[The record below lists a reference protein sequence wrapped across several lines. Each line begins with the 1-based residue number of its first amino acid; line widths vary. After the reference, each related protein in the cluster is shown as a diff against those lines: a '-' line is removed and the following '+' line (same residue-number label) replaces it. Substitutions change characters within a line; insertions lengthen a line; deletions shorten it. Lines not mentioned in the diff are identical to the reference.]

1 MMLPAWQRLAFIP
14 LGPSSE
20 STLGKGTGMHERAYR
35 LPRTHTLTPCRA
47 LLSPSG
53 ALATLS
59 RGTAAMCGW
68 HGGQSTILVARGVG
82 TDLKVSFSHN
92 FFSFVFLLAT
102 CFAFLKDQS
111 TNFAA
116 VAVLGIAVAVA
127 RVVLAVA
134 RNAVVVAAAVVAL

>member
-1 MMLPAWQRLAFIP
+1 MSAHTVSLARTQSLLAR
-14 LGPSSE
+14 LGP
-20 STLGKGTGMHERAYR
+20 
-35 LPRTHTLTPCRA
+35 LP
-47 LLSPSG
+47 
-53 ALATLS
+53 LAHRQRWLS

-127 RVVLAVA
+127 RVVVVAAALA
-134 RNAVVVAAAVVAL
+134 RRAVVVAAAVVAL

>member
-1 MMLPAWQRLAFIP
+1 MSAHTVSLA
-14 LGPSSE
+14 
-20 STLGKGTGMHERAYR
+20 
-35 LPRTHTLTPCRA
+35 RTHS
-47 LLSPSG
+47 LLARLRSL
-53 ALATLS
+53 ALAHRQRWLS

-116 VAVLGIAVAVA
+116 VAVLGIAVAFA
-127 RVVLAVA
+127 RVVVVVAAALA
-134 RNAVVVAAAVVAL
+134 RSAVVVAAAAVVVAL